1 MKKLTS
7 FLQLIVLI
15 SLILTFANQGVAQLS
30 FLRKVPVKPVMDIGF
45 NTYGNP
51 PPSMELNL
59 LGSRA
64 INIAALYEV
73 YLSDYFT
80 MNTGLGIGIDRYS
93 FSKDVTLREIK
104 DFQNNDVVGVF
115 PLTFNYNDVRK
126 TLLTPTYLE
135 IPLEFR
141 AVTSTG
147 RETFRFILGFKA
159 GILVSAHTKIKYGTG
174 DNLRTEKLSDDF
186 FLNRFRYGVYS
197 RIGYKSI
204 HLYTYYSLSNLFQNN
219 KLISGAATNQ
229 NVTPLM
235 FGLSFLMY

>member
-1 MKKLTS
+1 MKTS
-7 FLQLIVLI
+7 SHFSFPILLI
-15 SLILTFANQGVAQLS
+15 SLIFIFENQAIAQLS
-30 FLRKVPVKPVMDIGF
+30 FLRKIPVKPVMDIGF
-45 NTYGNP
+45 RTYGSP
-51 PPSMELNL
+51 PPSMDINL
-59 LGSRA
+59 IGSRA

-93 FSKDVTLREIK
+93 FSNEVTLKEIT
-104 DFQNNDVVGVF
+104 DFQENRIVGVF
-115 PLTFNYNDVRK
+115 PLIGIKDIRK

-159 GILVSAHTKIKYGTG
+159 GVLVSAHTKIKYGTG
-174 DNLRTEKLSDDF
+174 DDVVIAKEKSDF
-186 FLNRFRYGVYS
+186 FLNRFRYGVYT

-204 HLYTYYSLSNLFQNN
+204 HLYTYYSLSDLFQNN
-219 KLISGAATNQ
+219 KLVSGTATNQ

>member
-7 FLQLIVLI
+7 AFHIILLIFFFLA
-15 SLILTFANQGVAQLS
+15 TKNQGIAQLS
-30 FLRKVPVKPVMDIGF
+30 FLRKVPVKPVMDIGL
-45 NTYGNP
+45 NTYSNP
-51 PPSMELNL
+51 PPSMDINL
-59 LGSRA
+59 IGSRA
-64 INIAALYEV
+64 IKIAALYEV

-93 FSKDVTLREIK
+93 FSKDVTLREIR

-115 PLTFNYNDVRK
+115 PLTLNYNDIRK

-186 FLNRFRYGVYS
+186 FLNRFRYGIYS

-204 HLYTYYSLSNLFQNN
+204 HLYTYYSLSDLFQNN
-219 KLISGAATNQ
+219 KLISATATNQ